1 MATLDLNGVFAVP
14 PLPRRPDSKRT
25 LDLDAAEEVAR
36 HVEAGGITRFL
47 YGGNAFLYHATLG
60 EFEEAHLTSQHYF
73 ILPGHLTMD
82 GEDAIEENG
91 RYEVVTKE
99 AA

>member
-1 MATLDLNGVFAVP
+1 MLESQEQFRHANERLRDLLVGAGTT
-14 PLPRRPDSKRT
+14 DH
-25 LDLDAAEEVAR
+25 R
-36 HVEAGGITRFL
+36 HVPFFCECADGGCQAKL
-47 YGGNAFLYHATLG
+47 HATLG